1 LINRLN
7 ERVIDTCCNQEWTID
22 RAMIDNALNLIILY
36 LIPYIFNLQFQF
48 VYKKKKISNSIFNET
63 EKILFAVVQTQLRK

>member
-1 LINRLN
+1 
-7 ERVIDTCCNQEWTID
+7 
-22 RAMIDNALNLIILY
+22 MIDNALNLTILY